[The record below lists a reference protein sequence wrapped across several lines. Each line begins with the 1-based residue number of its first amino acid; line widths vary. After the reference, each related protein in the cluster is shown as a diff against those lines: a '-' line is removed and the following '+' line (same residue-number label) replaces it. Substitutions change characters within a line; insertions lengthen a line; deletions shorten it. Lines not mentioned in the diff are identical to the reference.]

1 MIMYRQ
7 NDYWDIN
14 FGAINDEIY
23 SHYVIMMFYQHINS
37 FLSTM
42 HQAILHN

>member
-14 FGAINDEIY
+14 FSAINDEIY
-23 SHYVIMMFYQHINS
+23 SHYVIMMFYQQIV
-37 FLSTM
+37 FCPRYIKL
-42 HQAILHN
+42 